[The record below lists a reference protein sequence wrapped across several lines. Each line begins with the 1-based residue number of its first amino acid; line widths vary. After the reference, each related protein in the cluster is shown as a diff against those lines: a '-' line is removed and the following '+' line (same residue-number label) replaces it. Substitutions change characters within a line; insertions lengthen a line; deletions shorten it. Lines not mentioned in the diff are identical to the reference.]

1 MGNVL
6 SKKVIIIFSTILA
19 IVLTAVII
27 SVSVGNTRYPV
38 LSNPDGIFYQQLDDN
53 GEVLYSITNKQL
65 FEQVKNNDGIDQLLF
80 LIDNHLLQ
88 EYVAAITQEQVDA
101 KILKLKYGTDVQE
114 DIDEI
119 DAETKLEL
127 ETKYDQSIKLAGF
140 TGNEDGFARISLAR
154 EAYARYRMILDG
166 DITDA
171 AVAIDYANN
180 YYEDI
185 RAIRIRFTSSAD
197 ALAVMKKF
205 NLVILGTTNQTLRE
219 YNGYKFTS
227 EALKDPDQAI
237 VEAYRTVTTYYFDA
251 SDNIKNLSGAT
262 VYTKGTAGYTNSS
275 GAEFTLDVN
284 GNLIDANSTVI
295 IPAAHLFE
303 TLGEAETYK
312 ANNTTYYT
320 VSKVNAYDADEVALV
335 KDADGVV
342 RFTVDKNNKIYNE
355 LLEDVTA
362 TTDLI
367 VNKVYT
373 SVNNVTAFTVNN
385 SRSLTD
391 AEVLAKYIL
400 MFNYVYGDS
409 REDIEGT
416 ETLETLR
423 ETTREDLIF
432 KYNDLRAQSATL
444 AAYMFKTINLNSTA
458 ETDFD
463 YTVSPRAFSVSGTS
477 FHFLVYKLTQPE
489 KTDYITPMLEEVAKT
504 IVLPAQT
511 AENLTLPTTGAYGS
525 TISWTSA
532 NTTIVSNAGVVTK
545 PAEDTDVK
553 LTYTI
558 TLNAI
563 KKTGEITVKILKRGD
578 TSPVTNDYVPVTFK
592 SLLNDDAFYDEL
604 FQVLVDARMNDS
616 SNGQKYQTEKLTK
629 MRKESGLVIYDRY
642 IALDYQQ
649 IDSTF
654 ELNKK
659 GHKSLI
665 ASLSSRPALNS
676 ETKVEVVLDVTADDL
691 YEYALA
697 KNAALYT
704 IYAAQWNEILNSQ
717 HFVDF
722 FGAQTD
728 IVKNKS
734 DKMTEMRESVAGF
747 KQQYVYYQQLYAQYN
762 MSFPYAT
769 VSDYAYIQLGAKTE
783 ADMLQ
788 YFVKGAL
795 QPHFIQA
802 MIDRLDIIDL
812 LYDQILENYENY
824 FSLKITHLIIHFD
837 FDEDGRLDNYFDY
850 VDGLEQ
856 AELDAHEA
864 MKAAFETA
872 ILEYLDASTSNS
884 YTTLVSVYNNA
895 TREDATWGAYKQAG
909 FLLKTE
915 TLSQTSAYDNQ
926 TSSPSLY
933 YSGEFGVE
941 GRYVGEYVDAMIAL
955 YNEYRLEQNSGLAK
969 LRSPLVTTE
978 FGLHLLDATKGDKFA
993 QPSAKFVDTNNG
1005 YDPAVANAS
1014 DIPSLEQ
1021 LKLYAV
1027 YIFYDLVYDLT
1038 DTEVEAKYGIDVP
1051 DFPTSVKNALQFYLG
1066 GRQLVSNNMSLVGM
1080 ISEVY
1085 TVGAL
1090 NIEMAHLMDSGRF
1103 VATDYLAKS
1112 DAELHQELIAVADVY
1127 YQAIF
1132 AKYE

>member
-19 IVLTAVII
+19 IVLTFVII
-27 SVSVGNTRYPV
+27 SVSVGNTKYPV
-38 LSNPDGIFYQQLDDN
+38 LSNPDEIFYEQLDDSGN
-53 GEVLYSITNKQL
+53 VLYSITNEQL

-80 LIDNHLLQ
+80 LIDSHLLQ
-88 EYVAAITQEQVDA
+88 EYVAAITQEEIDA
-101 KILKLKYGTDVQE
+101 KILKLKYGTDDLD
-114 DIDEI
+114 DIAEI

-127 ETKYDQSIKLAGF
+127 ETKYEQSIKLAGF
-140 TGNEDGFARISLAR
+140 SDNEDAFARISLAR

-205 NLVILGTTNQTLRE
+205 NLVILGTTSQSLRE
-219 YNGYKFTS
+219 YNGFKFTS
-227 EALKDPDQAI
+227 EALKDADDAI

-251 SDNIKNLSGAT
+251 SDNIKNLSGVT
-262 VYTKGTAGYTNSS
+262 VYTKGTSVYTNSS
-275 GAEFTLDVN
+275 GAEFTIDGN
-284 GNLIDANSTVI
+284 GDLIDANSTVV
-295 IPAAHLFE
+295 IPAEHLFE
-303 TLGEAETYK
+303 TLDEAETYK

-320 VSKVNAYDADEVALV
+320 VSKLDPYNADEVALV
-335 KDADGVV
+335 KDANGDVKFTIDKDG
-342 RFTVDKNNKIYNE
+342 KIYDE
-355 LLEDVTA
+355 TLVDVTA

-373 SVNNVTAFTVNN
+373 TVNNVTSFTVNN
-385 SRSLTD
+385 STALTD
-391 AEVLAKYIL
+391 EEVLVKYIQ
-400 MFNYVYGDS
+400 MFNYVYGSS
-409 REDIEGT
+409 RDDILET

-423 ETTREDLIF
+423 ATDREDLIF
-432 KYNDLRAQSATL
+432 NYNDLKADSATL
-444 AAYMFKTINLNSTA
+444 AAYMFKTINLESEV
-458 ETDFD
+458 ETDYDF
-463 YTVSPRAFSVSGTS
+463 TVSPRTFSVNGTS
-477 FHFLVYKLTQPE
+477 SYFLVYKLTQPE

-504 IVLPAQT
+504 IVLPTET
-511 AENLTLPTTGAYGS
+511 AENLTLPTKGAYGS
-525 TISWTSA
+525 TISWTSD
-532 NTTIVSNAGVVTK
+532 NTTILSNAGVVTK
-545 PAEDTDVK
+545 PEADTDVK

-563 KKTGEITVKILKRGD
+563 KKTGDITVKILKKGD
-578 TSPVTNDYVPVTFK
+578 TAPVTNDYEPVTFK
-592 SLLNDDAFYDEL
+592 SLLNDDAFYDEM
-604 FQVLVDARMNDS
+604 FQKLVDARMTDAT
-616 SNGQKYQTEKLTK
+616 NGAKYQTEKLTK
-629 MRKESGLVIYDRY
+629 MRTESGLVIYDRY
-642 IALDYQQ
+642 LALDYQQ
-649 IDSTF
+649 VDSAF

-659 GHKSLI
+659 GHKTLV
-665 ASLSSRPALNS
+665 AMLSSRPAFES
-676 ETKVEVVLDVTADDL
+676 ETNVEVVFEVTADEL

-704 IYAAQWNEILNSQ
+704 IYAAQWNEILNSE
-717 HFVDF
+717 HFIDF
-722 FGAQTD
+722 FGEQTD
-728 IVKNKS
+728 IVRNKS
-734 DKMTEMRESVAGF
+734 DKMEEMRESVAGF

-795 QPHFIQA
+795 QPHFIQS
-802 MIDRLDIIDL
+802 MIDRLDIVEL
-812 LYDQILENYENY
+812 LYDQIVENYDNY

-837 FDEDGRLDNYFDY
+837 FDEDGSLDNYFDY
-850 VDGLEQ
+850 VADLEP
-856 AELDAHEA
+856 AELDAHEVL
-864 MKAAFETA
+864 KAQFETA

-895 TREDATWGAYKQAG
+895 TREDETWGEFKQAG

-915 TLSQTSAYDNQ
+915 TLSQTSAYDGE
-926 TSSPSLY
+926 TSSASLY
-933 YSGEFGVE
+933 YSGEYGVE
-941 GRYVGEYVDAMIAL
+941 GRYVSEYVDALIAL
-955 YNEYRLEQNSGLAK
+955 YQEYRLEQNSGLTK

-978 FGLHLLDATKGDKFA
+978 FGLHLLDATKGDKFD

-1005 YDPAVANAS
+1005 YADAVENDS

-1021 LKLYAV
+1021 LQLYAV

-1051 DFPTSVKNALQFYLG
+1051 DFPTSVKNALQFYFG
-1066 GRQLVSNNMSLVGM
+1066 GRQLVSDNMTLVGL

-1090 NIEMAHLMDSGRF
+1090 NIEMANLMQSGRF
-1103 VATDYLAKS
+1103 VATDYLAKT
-1112 DAELHQELIAVADVY
+1112 DAELHQDLTEVADVY